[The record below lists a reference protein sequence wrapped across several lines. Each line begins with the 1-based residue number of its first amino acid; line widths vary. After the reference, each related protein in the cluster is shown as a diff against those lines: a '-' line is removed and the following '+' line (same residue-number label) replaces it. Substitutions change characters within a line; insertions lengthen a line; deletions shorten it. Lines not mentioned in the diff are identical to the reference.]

1 MYTPLIVV
9 FISIVLL
16 LLTVFYLLGML
27 RSEKNRVLNRRLEEI
42 SEYGSVRSMD
52 TPHILK
58 SDQLSQV
65 PFLDRRLRKMQFAYQ
80 LQKLLDSAN
89 VPMKAGYFILL
100 MLTLA
105 FAGFVLT
112 IRSGNFFLM
121 ILCALFLGVLPLLSI
136 LHLRKKRIKAFEH
149 QFPDALDMM
158 RNAIRAGY
166 ALNRAL
172 QLVGTEAPDPAGME
186 FRKASEEINLGMPFN
201 DALYNLSSRI
211 NSLDLDLFV
220 TAILIQRESG
230 GNLNELLQK
239 LSHTIRERFRIAG
252 QIRTLTAQGRMTQ
265 LILGLL
271 PVAAMGF
278 MFIINRDFI
287 MVLFRT
293 KLGNILLGI
302 AIVMQVIGN
311 LMIRKILK
319 IKLR

>member
-1 MYTPLIVV
+1 MYTPLIIV

-16 LLTVFYLLGML
+16 LLTVFYLLGMF

-42 SEYGSVRSMD
+42 SEYGSGRSME
-52 TPHILK
+52 TPHIFK
-58 SDQLSQV
+58 SDELSQM
-65 PFLDRRLRKMQFAYQ
+65 PFFDRQLRKMRFAYQ

-89 VPMKAGYFILL
+89 VSMKAGYFILL

-105 FAGFVLT
+105 FGGIILT

-121 ILCALFLGVLPLLSI
+121 ICCALFFGALPLLSI
-136 LHLRKKRIKAFEH
+136 LHLRKKRIKAFER

-172 QLVGTEAPDPAGME
+172 QLVGTEAPDPTGME

-201 DALYNLSSRI
+201 DALYNLSNRI

-271 PVAAMGF
+271 PIVAFGF
-278 MFIINRDFI
+278 IFIINPDFI
-287 MVLFRT
+287 MVLIRT

-302 AIVMQVIGN
+302 AVVMQIIGN
-311 LMIRKILK
+311 LTIRKILK